1 MNIGTF
7 AGRLGRD
14 AELKPLPSG
23 KALLEFSLA
32 VDVGFGD
39 KKATEWVKCVIWSE
53 ARHGVAPYLT
63 KGSAVTVMGRIK
75 SNAYQGKEGLKS
87 EILCDVL
94 ELTLQGS
101 RDNASDGAA
110 KPAPARK
117 PEPIAAGSDADP
129 DDAIPFAFAILAPL
143 AGMMAA
149 AATASQYIA

>member
-63 KGSAVTVMGRIK
+63 KGSAVTVSGRIK
-75 SNAYQGKEGLKS
+75 SNAYQGKDGLKS

-101 RDNASDGAA
+101 RDGAGDA
-110 KPAPARK
+110 KPATARK
-117 PEPIAAGSDADP
+117 PEPVAAGNDVDP
-129 DDAIPFAFAILAPL
+129 NDEIPF
-143 AGMMAA
+143 
-149 AATASQYIA
+149 